1 MVFLIFFAISLIG
14 MLVALLIV
22 RAPGG
27 TVRGFWI
34 GIGALCLMTV
44 AIVVALIVSPSLYQS
59 LMSLG

>member
-1 MVFLIFFAISLIG
+1 VIFLVFFAVSLIG

-34 GIGALCLMTV
+34 GIAALTLMTV
-44 AIVVALIVSPSLYQS
+44 ALVVALVVSPGLYQS